1 MARNITP
8 DCIDGGQSFSLS
20 SEQLAAIVEITGYSF
35 GNEQG
40 KEIEILCREYLIER
54 DFERGAVPSIGARE
68 ICDEFVKRSSA
79 LDKVLRKAEGPN
91 TAQEAVYFDLQ
102 ERLSVW
108 YPDSCSATIWMRR
121 RRQSGRPFWRSRRED
136 DCRGITIM
144 QAISW

>member
-68 ICDEFVKRSSA
+68 ITSLVPASPISCA
-79 LDKVLRKAEGPN
+79 LVDNWSRKGLP
-91 TAQEAVYFDLQ
+91 Q
-102 ERLSVW
+102 
-108 YPDSCSATIWMRR
+108 C
-121 RRQSGRPFWRSRRED
+121 
-136 DCRGITIM
+136 
-144 QAISW
+144 